1 MKKIQIHLMVLGLTI
16 LMTSC
21 DGFLDEKPNKSLLV
35 PETVSE
41 FEALID
47 NYDRI
52 NSTAVLPIIYA
63 DDYVTTKSNWDNFS
77 PWVQRAYT
85 WSMTP
90 DELDDSVL
98 DFWILYRKINAANV
112 VLDKI
117 SENPDWNSNDINRLK
132 AKSLFWR
139 AHGYF
144 ELATLYLPIPGK
156 AGYSD
161 DIKLPYRIT
170 GGFGVPANWKS
181 GSEVFPLILSDLQE
195 ALDILPD
202 QTPYP
207 TQPSRFAAHA
217 LLARVH
223 LYLGNFEQAKA
234 EAEKVLEGNFSL
246 LDYQTLNMDA
256 PFPVS
261 IFNSETV
268 LFSNM
273 AAQSTVSGNNVAFV
287 NPDLVNSFDPNDLR
301 GRFLVRNADGNF
313 YFKGSYISRQDVFSG
328 IALDEIFLLLA
339 EVNTRLGNT
348 AEGLALLNQL
358 LENRMIDFKEL
369 DSNSTTQV
377 LDWVLDARR
386 KSLLFRGQ
394 RWADM
399 KRLSVLE
406 YEGKTVTR
414 ILGDEVVNLVLRQE
428 NMVVKIPRREI
439 ELQ

>member
-1 MKKIQIHLMVLGLTI
+1 MKKIQIHLMILGLTV
-16 LMTSC
+16 LMMSC
-21 DGFLDEKPNKSLLV
+21 EGFLDEKPNKSLLV

-52 NSTAVLPIIYA
+52 NSTPVLPFVYA
-63 DDYVTTKSNWDNFS
+63 DEYVTTKSNWDNFS

-98 DFWILYRKINAANV
+98 DFWILYRKINTANV

-117 SENPDWNSNDINRLK
+117 SENPAWNTNDINRLK

-144 ELATLYLPIPGK
+144 ELAVLYLPIPGK
-156 AGYSD
+156 EGYSD
-161 DIKLPYRIT
+161 DAKLPYRT
-170 GGFGVPANWKS
+170 SGGFGEPANWKS
-181 GSEVFPLILSDLQE
+181 GSEVFPLIISDLQE
-195 ALDILPD
+195 ALSLLPD

-217 LLARVH
+217 LLARIH
-223 LYLGNFEQAKA
+223 LYLGNFELAKA

-246 LDYQTLNMDA
+246 LDYKNLGMEA

-268 LFSNM
+268 LFTNM
-273 AAQSTVSGNNVAFV
+273 AVQSTVSGNNVAFI
-287 NPDLVNSFDPNDLR
+287 NPELVNSYEERDLR
-301 GRFLVRNADGNF
+301 GRFLVRNSDGNF

-339 EVNTRLGNT
+339 EANTRLGNT
-348 AEGLALLNQL
+348 AEGLNLLNQL
-358 LENRMIDFKEL
+358 LETRMLDFKEL
-369 DSNSTTQV
+369 DSNSPTQV
-377 LDWVLDARR
+377 LDWVLDARK

-406 YEGKTVTR
+406 DKGKTVIR
-414 ILGDEVVNLVLRQE
+414 KLGDETLNLILRQE